1 MGRLITIDRYMNML
15 AERTLD
21 NSRQLKKDVHQ
32 RRNGMEDLYGVCFSA
47 NGDANTP
54 ARFYISLSPDYVYL
68 QRFAFKFVIKPYTSS
83 VAGVSGGG
91 SISIGST
98 ELTLDGSGD
107 DVISGTST
115 LADSAQSIT
124 PNPHTHSASGGSVSL
139 DYGVTKINT
148 SSTSWQIK
156 VSGVDITPYLKEQ
169 QDIDPNDPLFDMSSG
184 GSVKVFPNRELTE
197 GVENFYDILD
207 VASVL
212 YAEDTEESLDKANE
226 LLKSEF
232 KQVDIISDHP
242 FGVDA
247 YVYLKYAHLN
257 R

>member
-91 SISIGST
+91 SMSIGST
-98 ELTLDGSGD
+98 ELTLNGSGD

-115 LADSAQSIT
+115 LADSAQSVT
-124 PNPHTHSASGGSVSL
+124 PNPHTHSASGGSASL

-148 SSTSWQIK
+148 SSKDWQIK
-156 VSGVDITPYLKEQ
+156 VSGIDITPYLKEQ
-169 QDIDPNDPLFDMSSG
+169 QDIDPNDPLFSG
-184 GSVKVFPNRELTE
+184 MGVFPNNSLIED
-197 GVENFYDILD
+197 VENFYDILD
-207 VASVL
+207 VASVM
-212 YAEDTEESLDKANE
+212 YAEGEDDDANE

-232 KQVDIISDHP
+232 KQIDICSNQP
-242 FGVDA
+242 FGCDC
-247 YVYLKYAHLN
+247 YCYLKYAHLN